1 MKNDEVSKKEV
12 HNSETEKPKHNL
24 FLLVLF
30 ILALIVFGI
39 YFIITYIPSLQ

>member
-1 MKNDEVSKKEV
+1 MKNNEVSKKETN
-12 HNSETEKPKHNL
+12 NSKPKEPKHNL

>member
-12 HNSETEKPKHNL
+12 RNSETEKPKRNL

>member
-12 HNSETEKPKHNL
+12 HNSEAEKPKRNL
-24 FLLVLF
+24 FLLLLF
-30 ILALIVFGI
+30 TLALIVFGI

>member
-12 HNSETEKPKHNL
+12 RNAETENPKRNI

-30 ILALIVFGI
+30 ILALIIFGI